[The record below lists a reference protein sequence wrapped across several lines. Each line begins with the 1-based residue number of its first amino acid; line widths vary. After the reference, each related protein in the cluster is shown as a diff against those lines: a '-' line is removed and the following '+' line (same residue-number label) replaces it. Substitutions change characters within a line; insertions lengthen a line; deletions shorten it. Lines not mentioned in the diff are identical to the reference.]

1 MKMSSWNY
9 AAAYALDIESKT
21 TAFSCHQQHYHE
33 SICIEDDTMIPDL
46 ARDALNEMKMNKALT
61 TVLRDY
67 FKKLN
72 IQSCN
77 TVVGALFIGKP

>member
-1 MKMSSWNY
+1 
-9 AAAYALDIESKT
+9 
-21 TAFSCHQQHYHE
+21 
-33 SICIEDDTMIPDL
+33 MIPDL

>member
-1 MKMSSWNY
+1 
-9 AAAYALDIESKT
+9 
-21 TAFSCHQQHYHE
+21 
-33 SICIEDDTMIPDL
+33 MIPDL

-72 IQSCN
+72 IQSSN